1 MRHAEQLTR
10 QFRAI
15 PRERFREK
23 LARTVG
29 GVVMAGA
36 GFASL
41 YLQNRGLLPKGDWL
55 ERLGLALVALGC
67 LSASFEFLTAPV
79 RFAVATLR
87 DVLAAL
93 AARNGPPTP

>member
-1 MRHAEQLTR
+1 MKHTENLTQ

-23 LARTVG
+23 LTRTVG

-36 GFASL
+36 GFGSL

-55 ERLGLALVALGC
+55 ERVGLALVALGC
-67 LSASFEFLTAPV
+67 LAASYEFLTAPV

-93 AARNGPPTP
+93 ASRSTPPAP